1 MPHPKNSET
10 QRLTLDSDL
19 GTLRLQA
26 RQLLFA
32 GLLSNLRDF
41 LLERPAKV
49 TTAGESFFSAGGFGE
64 GVVDNLREFFRIAP
78 RGKLKSELLTERSG
92 GFVEF
97 GQNLKELF
105 ARNEEVISA
114 GSADS
119 VLEIWSKSPR
129 FSRAQAFSVA
139 IHAGLLALLLRP
151 LLPMFRPVAKQ
162 SSSNGENVVTLSPFH
177 LIAPTAEVMRG
188 GGSSHDKAPSAH
200 GKAPKFATIQ
210 FAAPTSHPVLN
221 PKVSRTATV
230 LGDPNITL
238 PNVNASNW
246 GNPLSNL
253 VGTSLGANGGNG
265 IGDGPGNGLGKGEM
279 YGAGQEGPPAGY
291 SGYGYPECVYCPN
304 AQYSDEAVKA
314 KHQGVVL
321 VDALITPDG
330 RAIDVHVIKSLGLGL
345 DENAVA
351 AVKTWR
357 FRPATGPNGKPAAVE
372 QTIEVEFRLI

>member
-1 MPHPKNSET
+1 MPHPRESET
-10 QRLTLDSDL
+10 KELTLDCHW
-19 GTLRLQA
+19 GTLRQPA
-26 RQLLFA
+26 RQSLFA

-41 LLERPAKV
+41 LLERPEKV
-49 TTAGESFFSAGGFGE
+49 SNAGAAFFSAGGFGV
-64 GVVDNLREFFRIAP
+64 GVVDNLREFFKAAP
-78 RGKLKSELLTERSG
+78 RGKFKSDLLTEWSG
-92 GFVEF
+92 GFVGF

-105 ARNEEVISA
+105 AGSEEVISA
-114 GSADS
+114 GSADF
-119 VLEIWSKSPR
+119 VPEIWSKSPR

-139 IHAGLLALLLRP
+139 IHAGLLALLLLP
-151 LLPMFRPVAKQ
+151 LLPMFHSATKE
-162 SSSNGENVVTLSPFH
+162 SSSSKETAVTLSPFH
-177 LIAPTAEVMRG
+177 LIAPPAQAIRG
-188 GGSSHDKAPSAH
+188 GGSSHEKVPSTR
-200 GKAPKFATIQ
+200 GKAPKFAMMQ
-210 FAAPTSHPVLN
+210 FAAPTSHPILN
-221 PKVSRTATV
+221 PQVSRTTTV

-265 IGDGPGNGLGKGEM
+265 IGDGPGNGLGKGEL
-279 YGAGQEGPPAGY
+279 YEAGQEGRPAGY
-291 SGYGYPECVYCPN
+291 GGYGYPECVYCPN

-330 RAIDVHVIKSLGLGL
+330 RATDVHVIKSLGLGL

>member
-1 MPHPKNSET
+1 MPHPRDSET
-10 QRLTLDSDL
+10 KRVTLDSHL
-19 GTLRLQA
+19 ETLRPA
-26 RQLLFA
+26 RRQWLFA
-32 GLLSNLRDF
+32 GLLSNLGDS

-49 TTAGESFFSAGGFGE
+49 SSAGAAFFSAGGFGE
-64 GVVDNLREFFRIAP
+64 GVIDNLREFFKAAP
-78 RGKLKSELLTERSG
+78 RGKFKSELLTEWSG
-92 GFVEF
+92 GFVGF
-97 GQNLKELF
+97 RQNLKELF
-105 ARNEEVISA
+105 VRSEEVISA
-114 GSADS
+114 GSTDS
-119 VLEIWSKSPR
+119 LPEIWSKSPR
-129 FSRAQAFSVA
+129 FSRAQVFSVA
-139 IHAGLLALLLRP
+139 IHAGLLALLLLP
-151 LLPMFRPVAKQ
+151 LVPMFHSATTE
-162 SSSNGENVVTLSPFH
+162 SSSRKEMAVTLSPFH
-177 LIAPTAEVMRG
+177 LMARPAQVMRG
-188 GGSSHDKAPSAH
+188 GGSSHDRTLSAR
-200 GKAPKFATIQ
+200 GKAPKFAVVQ
-210 FAAPTSHPVLN
+210 FAALASHPVLN
-221 PKVSRTATV
+221 PQVSRTPTV

-238 PNVNASNW
+238 ANVNASNW

-253 VGTSLGANGGNG
+253 VGASLGPNGGNG
-265 IGDGPGNGLGKGEM
+265 IGDGPGNGLGKGDM

-330 RAIDVHVIKSLGLGL
+330 RATDVHVIKSLGLGL